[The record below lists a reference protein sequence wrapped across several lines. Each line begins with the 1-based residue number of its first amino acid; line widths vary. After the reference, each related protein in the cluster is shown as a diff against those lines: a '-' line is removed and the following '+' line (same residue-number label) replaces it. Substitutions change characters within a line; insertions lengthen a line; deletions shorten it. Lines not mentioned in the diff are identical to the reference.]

1 MKVYESANIR
11 NVALVGH
18 HGAGKTMLSE
28 AMLFAS
34 GATTRMG
41 TIADGTTASD
51 YHDSEHRREMSVFAS
66 LLHCERKGN
75 KINLLDTPGYPDFMG
90 EVVSSL
96 RVADAALFVL
106 NAVDPVQV
114 GTETAWG
121 YAQTENLPCLFAV
134 NHFDKSGV
142 EFDTVVGQIRERFGR
157 AATVVQIPAG
167 SGSRAVVD
175 LLMMK
180 QLTYPEGKASPEVGD
195 IDASMLTRATELREA
210 LVEAVAENDETLLE
224 HYFNEGT
231 LSSEQLEQGL
241 RAAVRRREMF
251 PILITSATHNIG
263 IARMMDIVIECCP
276 APTERDSL
284 KHPDGSTH
292 RCDPDG
298 PAALFV
304 YRIMSEPHVG
314 EYAYFRVASG
324 VIENGM
330 DLENA
335 DTGHNERLGGVFG
348 LNGRHRDAISRV
360 YAGDLGA
367 AVKLKDTHT
376 NNTLRAKGAPFTI
389 APIQFPNPRYPAALP
404 PLTAGEED
412 KMSTGLH
419 KLVNEDP
426 SLRIIHDTDLH
437 QLILGGQG
445 EMHIDIAKFRLKH
458 RFGVEVALS
467 VPKVSYRET
476 IQKAARSQYRHKKQS
491 GGAGQFADVS
501 MIVEP
506 LDGEYQAPAD
516 IKVRSTH
523 EATTEWGAKLA
534 LVDAI
539 VSGVIDMRRFLGA
552 IQKGIM
558 EAMRSGPIAGYP
570 CGDVRVVI
578 YDGKMHSVD
587 SNEAAFKTAARH
599 CFKQAMESA
608 TPVLL
613 EPIFELEVMMPDE
626 YTGDV
631 ISDLNGRRARI
642 QGMAMEGSM
651 QKISATAPELELL
664 RYSTALRSITH
675 GRGLHNAHFKHYEP
689 MPRNVQDK
697 VAAEARA
704 AK

>member
-1 MKVYESANIR
+1 
-11 NVALVGH
+11 
-18 HGAGKTMLSE
+18 
-28 AMLFAS
+28 
-34 GATTRMG
+34 
-41 TIADGTTASD
+41 
-51 YHDSEHRREMSVFAS
+51 
-66 LLHCERKGN
+66 
-75 KINLLDTPGYPDFMG
+75 
-90 EVVSSL
+90 
-96 RVADAALFVL
+96 
-106 NAVDPVQV
+106 
-114 GTETAWG
+114 
-121 YAQTENLPCLFAV
+121 
-134 NHFDKSGV
+134 
-142 EFDTVVGQIRERFGR
+142 
-157 AATVVQIPAG
+157 
-167 SGSRAVVD
+167 
-175 LLMMK
+175 
-180 QLTYPEGKASPEVGD
+180 
-195 IDASMLTRATELREA
+195 
-210 LVEAVAENDETLLE
+210 
-224 HYFNEGT
+224 
-231 LSSEQLEQGL
+231 
-241 RAAVRRREMF
+241 
-251 PILITSATHNIG
+251 
-263 IARMMDIVIECCP
+263 
-276 APTERDSL
+276 
-284 KHPDGSTH
+284 
-292 RCDPDG
+292 
-298 PAALFV
+298 
-304 YRIMSEPHVG
+304 
-314 EYAYFRVASG
+314 
-324 VIENGM
+324 
-330 DLENA
+330 
-335 DTGHNERLGGVFG
+335 
-348 LNGRHRDAISRV
+348 
-360 YAGDLGA
+360 
-367 AVKLKDTHT
+367 
-376 NNTLRAKGAPFTI
+376 
-389 APIQFPNPRYPAALP
+389 
-404 PLTAGEED
+404 
-412 KMSTGLH
+412 
-419 KLVNEDP
+419 
-426 SLRIIHDTDLH
+426 
-437 QLILGGQG
+437 GQG